1 MCNHACIKFGKSC
14 LSNAEV
20 TNKNIIE
27 VGAFDV
33 NGSLRTGIQAL
44 EPLSYLGVD
53 IAPGPG
59 VDELCDIN
67 DLVIRYGKESFDVV
81 ICTEVL
87 EHIRNWREAV
97 SNLKNILRPNGV
109 LVLTTRSKGFA
120 YHGYP
125 SDFWRFEVDDMN
137 VIFSDMMID
146 ANKKDPL
153 SPGVF
158 VKTRKPSSFNEV
170 DLVDYKLFSIVSRR
184 RCKDISEFEMMVLK
198 PFYKIILIIKGFLRM
213 LSKKI
218 LPVKIRAKLENMILS
233 QYRKSL

>member
-1 MCNHACIKFGKSC
+1 MCNHACIEFGKSC

-67 DLVIRYGKESFDVV
+67 DLVTRYGKESFDVV

-109 LVLTTRSKGFA
+109 LMLTTRSKGFS

-158 VKTRKPSSFNEV
+158 IKTRKPSSFNEV

-184 RCKDISEFEMMVLK
+184 RCKDVSEFEMMVLK